1 MTFTLMNL
9 LSTDNDGRGVGD
21 VVKRTQSSLEVS
33 FASKTSDIELVITV
47 EICIQIYACR
57 LTFYPHKTVAKN
69 FLFLHIDGVSF
80 LVCISKRQLMTF
92 YNISL
97 FSLKIVEL
105 NVMVIL
111 LFSKQYIQNYS
122 ILQNL
127 TFAFYIHILYEEK

>member
-47 EICIQIYACR
+47 EIQIYACR
-57 LTFYPHKTVAKN
+57 LTLYSHKTVAKN